1 MAEVTSNA
9 HRTADADAPKG
20 PGDRFMRWLFA
31 SVPLGRV
38 AALRTLAY
46 SFIVFDVFVYSEAA
60 RLKSTV
66 PTDLYVP
73 LNVGEILPFPDPS
86 TAVVNTCF
94 WGLLILSPI
103 AAIGIFPRFLGSVI
117 FLLYFE
123 WMLIFNSYGKVDHDR
138 FAFLVALA
146 LLPTIGRARH
156 GDSRLSE
163 KAGWAFRVIQL
174 AVIATYFLAAWA
186 KLRFGGL
193 EWLWGTT
200 LTWAILRRGTE
211 WSNWM
216 LDHVWMIKTSQVGI
230 IVSELISPIIF
241 FVSDRVRPYIVGYFY
256 LFHLF
261 TWLAITI
268 SFAPHLIAMTSFLA
282 LERLRPMHR
291 AKRGFDRVTGRL
303 RRPVAATDTA
313 EPTSAA
319 S

>member
-1 MAEVTSNA
+1 VAEVTTEVTDEPAAEPKSN
-9 HRTADADAPKG
+9 
-20 PGDRFMRWLFA
+20 RFMRWLFEP
-31 SVPLGRV
+31 VPLGRV

-46 SFIVFDVFVYSEAA
+46 LFIVFDILVYTETATN
-60 RLKSTV
+60 RVYV

-73 LNVGEILPFPDPS
+73 LNVDEHLFPFIPDPS
-86 TAVVNTCF
+86 TAVVEICI

-103 AAIGIFPRFLGSVI
+103 AAIGIFPRLLGSII

-156 GDSRLSE
+156 GDSRISE

-174 AVIATYFLAAWA
+174 SVIATYFLAAWA
-186 KLRFGGL
+186 KLRFGGI
-193 EWLWGTT
+193 EWLWGTS

-230 IVSELISPIIF
+230 VTFELISPIIF
-241 FVSDRVRPYIVGYFY
+241 FVNERVRPYIIGYFY

-268 SFAPHLIAMTSFLA
+268 SFAPHLIAMGSFLP
-282 LERLRPMHR
+282 LERIRPLHWAR
-291 AKRGFDRVTGRL
+291 RGLDRVTGRL
-303 RRPVAATDTA
+303 RRPPPAPVTDAAG
-313 EPTSAA
+313 
-319 S
+319 

>member
-1 MAEVTSNA
+1 MGEVTSA
-9 HRTADADAPKG
+9 VSDEATADPRYS
-20 PGDRFMRWLFA
+20 RFMRWLFDP
-31 SVPLGRV
+31 VPLGRV
-38 AALRTLAY
+38 AALRTLVY
-46 SFIVFDVFVYSEAA
+46 LFIVYDILVYTDVATDRVY
-60 RLKSTV
+60 V

-73 LNVGEILPFPDPS
+73 LNVDEHLFPFIPDPS
-86 TAVVNTCF
+86 TAVVEITI

-103 AAIGIFPRFLGSVI
+103 AAIGVFPRLLGSVI

-156 GDSRLSE
+156 GDARLSE

-174 AVIATYFLAAWA
+174 SVIATYFLAAWA
-186 KLRFGGL
+186 KFRFGGL
-193 EWLWGTT
+193 EWLWGTS

-216 LDHVWMIKTSQVGI
+216 LDHVWLIKTSQVGI
-230 IVSELISPIIF
+230 IAFELISPIIF
-241 FVSDRVRPYIVGYFY
+241 FVNERVRPYIVGYFY

-261 TWLAITI
+261 TRLAIGI
-268 SFAPHLIAMTSFLA
+268 SFAPHLVAMASFLA
-282 LERLRPMHR
+282 LERIRPLHW

-303 RRPVAATDTA
+303 RRTPVPDAAG
-313 EPTSAA
+313 
-319 S
+319 

>member
-1 MAEVTSNA
+1 VAEVTSNA
-9 HRTADADAPKG
+9 EPTTETGAPRG
-20 PGDRFMRWLFA
+20 LSDRVMRWLFSA
-31 SVPLGRV
+31 VPLGRV
-38 AALRTLAY
+38 AAFRTLAY
-46 SFIVFDVFVYSEAA
+46 LFIVWDVLVYSEAA

-66 PTDLYVP
+66 PTELYVP
-73 LNVGEILPFPDPS
+73 LNIGQILPFPEP
-86 TAVVNTCF
+86 TTLVVHVCF

-103 AAIGIFPRFLGSVI
+103 AATGVFPRLLGWPI

-156 GDSRLSE
+156 GDKTMSE

-193 EWLWGTT
+193 EWLWGTS

-211 WSNWM
+211 WSDWM
-216 LDHVWMIKTSQVGI
+216 LDHVWLIKTSQVGI
-230 IVSELISPIIF
+230 ITFELMSPIIF
-241 FVSDRVRPYIVGYFY
+241 FVKDRFRPYVVGYFY
-256 LFHLF
+256 VFHLV

-268 SFAPHLIAMTSFLA
+268 SFAPHLIAMTTFLH
-282 LERLRPMHR
+282 LERVRPLHW
-291 AKRGFDRVTGRL
+291 AKVGFDRVRGRQQ
-303 RRPVAATDTA
+303 PA
-313 EPTSAA
+313 EPDAA
-319 S
+319 EPSPTTG